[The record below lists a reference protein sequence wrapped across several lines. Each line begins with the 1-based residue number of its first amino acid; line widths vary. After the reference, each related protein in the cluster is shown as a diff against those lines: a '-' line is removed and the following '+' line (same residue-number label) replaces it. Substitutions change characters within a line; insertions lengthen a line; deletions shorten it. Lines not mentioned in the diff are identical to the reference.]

1 MINPAVVPSDADIR
15 SALRS
20 TLVDQHASNP
30 DTVIIDEHGLCRGKA
45 RVDVMVVN
53 NVLHGYEIKSDRD
66 SLRRLGNQ
74 IDFYGKVL
82 DRATLVVGKR
92 NLRKALQMVPAWW
105 SIIIVHTH
113 AQNVRFTVVRNGQE
127 NPRRDPRSLVELL
140 WLDAAIALLEERGAA
155 RGVRGKPRR
164 VVWDRI
170 CQQCSEDE
178 ISETVRN
185 HLKAKV
191 ARQAL

>member
-1 MINPAVVPSDADIR
+1 MIDPTVAPSDTDIR

-20 TLVDQHASNP
+20 RLVNQHASSP
-30 DTVIIDEHGLCRGKA
+30 DTVIIDETGLCGGKA

-53 NVLHGYEIKSDRD
+53 NALHGYEIKSDRD
-66 SLRRLGNQ
+66 SLRRLCNQ

-92 NLRKALQMVPAWW
+92 NLRKALEMVPAWW
-105 SIIIVHTH
+105 SIIEVQTCTENLHFSVIRRGHD
-113 AQNVRFTVVRNGQE
+113 

-140 WLDAAIALLEERGAA
+140 WLDVAITLLEERGTA

-170 CQQCSEDE
+170 CQQCSEEE
-178 ISETVRN
+178 IAKTVRN
-185 HLKAKV
+185 HLKAKI
-191 ARQAL
+191 ARQVP